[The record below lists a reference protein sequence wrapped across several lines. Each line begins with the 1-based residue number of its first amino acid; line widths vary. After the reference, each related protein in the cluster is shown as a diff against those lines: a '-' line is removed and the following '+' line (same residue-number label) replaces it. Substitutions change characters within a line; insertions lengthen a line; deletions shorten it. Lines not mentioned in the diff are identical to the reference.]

1 MPHELTEAFLKNGV
15 LGAVVVA
22 IAAALVF
29 VFTLWVNDLKSCRK
43 RLDDKDLRHEA
54 EIKELKHQHIE
65 ELNQAKQF
73 YQDIIVKKE
82 DTIKSLY
89 EKVNTTTIDYAND
102 LKKINTE
109 VVGLIRDNVHTIER
123 WTERQSNEK

>member
-1 MPHELTEAFLKNGV
+1 MDQVTEVFLKNGI
-15 LGAVVVA
+15 LGAVAVA
-22 IAAALVF
+22 LAAALVF
-29 VFTLWVNDLKSCRK
+29 IFTLWVNDLKSCRK